1 MILRLA
7 STQPRC
13 LAGTHAIRRT
23 LYGHHYCYRWHDNF
37 AGVWVM
43 TSFKELVNDYHKSWE
58 YNDLRDET
66 KVDYDYLIGQVLD
79 TKVEGKSLRHQD
91 VKKLTTKMCKT
102 AYDIWCQRGI
112 HFANKTMA
120 VARVVYN
127 HGLRME
133 MVSSNPFNSVRRRT
147 PKSRTTL
154 WEKDHV
160 IQLLDFA
167 YSDFSTRNLGLIAHM
182 AYEWCQRVGDMRLL
196 KWSNIDMEHKRVH
209 ILQSKRRAEVYLP
222 ISDDLYAMLEQ
233 QMEDFGFQEYVAPRP
248 NPIRGSYEPY
258 TKYKM
263 SKHGRSLI
271 RAAGLP
277 DTLRLSDLRRTGT
290 TEMVQAG
297 VGIGQ
302 IMSVTGHANPQSVK
316 PYIKNTFDAA
326 NYALTKRNSRGK
338 STLDAAQE
346 EDTYYV

>member
-1 MILRLA
+1 
-7 STQPRC
+7 
-13 LAGTHAIRRT
+13 
-23 LYGHHYCYRWHDNF
+23 
-37 AGVWVM
+37 M
-43 TSFKELVNDYHKSWE
+43 TSFKNMVGDYYSSYE

-66 KVDYDYLIGQVLD
+66 KADYQYLLRQVLD
-79 TKVEGKSLRHQD
+79 TRVEGESLRH
-91 VKKLTTKMCKT
+91 VAVNNLTTKMCKT

-147 PKSRTTL
+147 PKSRNTL

-160 IQLLDFA
+160 VQLLDFA
-167 YSDFSTRNLGLIAHM
+167 YSDFNTRNLGLIAHM

-222 ISDDLYAMLEQ
+222 MSDDLHEMLTQ
-233 QMEDFGFQEYVAPRP
+233 QHEDFGFQDYVAPRP
-248 NPIRGSYEPY
+248 YPINGEYLPY

-263 SKHGRSLI
+263 SRHGRSLI
-271 RAAGLP
+271 RGAGLP

-316 PYIKNTFDAA
+316 PYIKNTYDAA
-326 NYALTKRNSRGK
+326 NYALTKRNQHGT
-338 STLDAAQE
+338 STLDAEQE
-346 EDTYYV
+346 EDIYYV